1 MATRTLLYDLGN
13 VLVYFSHERMY
24 EQIGEVCGRTGA
36 DVHDFLAQGLM
47 LDCEEGRFEDEDFH
61 AEIERWSGRPV
72 DPQALRR
79 AGSDIFWPNEA
90 MLEVLRRVRATGR
103 RLVLLSN
110 TSRAHVEFVRERWDV
125 LDAFDACV
133 LSFEVGATKPKREI
147 FEAALARI
155 GCEPSECFYTDDVA
169 PYVEAARALDFDAEV
184 FVDAQTHVRQLQVR
198 GVL

>member
-13 VLVYFSHERMY
+13 VLVYFSHERMF
-24 EQIGEVCGRTGA
+24 EQIGRVCGRSGA
-36 DVHDFLAQGLM
+36 QVRDFLAQGLM
-47 LDCEEGRFEDEDFH
+47 LACEEGRIGDDRFH
-61 AEIERWSGRPV
+61 AEIERWAGRAV
-72 DPQALRR
+72 DPRDLRR
-79 AGSDIFWPNEA
+79 AGADIFWPNDA
-90 MLEVLRRVRATGR
+90 MIEVLQRVRSTGR

-110 TSRAHVEFVRERWDV
+110 TSSAHVDFVRERWGV

-155 GCEPSECFYTDDVA
+155 DCEPAECFYTDDVA
-169 PYVEAARALDFDAEV
+169 PYVEAARALGFDAEV
-184 FVDAQTHVRQLQVR
+184 FVDAQTHVRQLQAR

>member
-47 LDCEEGRFEDEDFH
+47 LDCEEGRVEDEDFH